1 LWSFG
6 EDGGMMH
13 EHRDECH
20 GKEGTSLCV
29 DISAYTEI
37 ICKSELLT
45 GHSGHSFITGIICT
59 TLYVNCTNVLF
70 LSVHNSAVFLYPY
83 QYLSVYN

>member
-1 LWSFG
+1 
-6 EDGGMMH
+6 MVH
-13 EHRDECH
+13 KHHVECH

-45 GHSGHSFITGIICT
+45 GLSGCLFITGIICT
-59 TLYVNCTNVLF
+59 TLYVNYTNVLF
-70 LSVHNSAVFLYPY
+70 SVS
-83 QYLSVYN
+83 S

>member
-1 LWSFG
+1 LQSFG

-45 GHSGHSFITGIICT
+45 GGSVVVHSLLVSFVQH
-59 TLYVNCTNVLF
+59 YM
-70 LSVHNSAVFLYPY
+70 
-83 QYLSVYN
+83 

>member
-1 LWSFG
+1 
-6 EDGGMMH
+6 MH
-13 EHRDECH
+13 EHRNECH

-45 GHSGHSFITGIICT
+45 GGGGGGGLGGRSFITGIICT
-59 TLYVNCTNVLF
+59 TLYVNYTNVLF
-70 LSVHNSAVFLYPY
+70 SVS
-83 QYLSVYN
+83 S